1 MKSGL
6 TTPLPGPKLSASDM
20 VAGTSTI
27 RLTKEKLESLLD
39 TLDQA
44 LPVDALSIGLPPG
57 TSFDSLHPRNAR
69 EGEWLDEM
77 RSLISDSAAASETG
91 AVLFW
96 SSVLQM
102 LIIPPFPLTEGFYK
116 SGFYTSALRN
126 LIRSE
131 PTLGVLLLRMGG
143 YSVGL
148 FKGQHLVASK
158 TGTRYV
164 KGRHSAGGTSQGRFA
179 RVREKQIHY
188 LYVKVC
194 SVVREKWGPYQQE
207 LDHIF
212 LGGERHTLTGFV
224 KECPFIQRLE
234 PLIAERI
241 LPVGEPRRR
250 ELDRMPRELWMSKV
264 LPFKLPEGFSFSG
277 RT

>member
-1 MKSGL
+1 MAAE
-6 TTPLPGPKLSASDM
+6 AST
-20 VAGTSTI
+20 V
-27 RLTKEKLESLLD
+27 RLTKERLESLLD
-39 TLDQA
+39 TLDQT
-44 LPVDALSIGLPPG
+44 PSVDALSIGLPPG
-57 TSFDSLHPRNAR
+57 TSLDSVRPGDAR
-69 EGEWLDEM
+69 EGEWFDEM
-77 RSLISDSAAASETG
+77 RALASDNAADSETG
-91 AVLFW
+91 AVFFW
-96 SSVLQM
+96 SSALQM
-102 LIIPPFPLTEGFYK
+102 LIIPPFPLTEGFHK
-116 SGFYTSALRN
+116 SGFYTSALRS
-126 LIRSE
+126 LIRRE

-148 FKGQHLVASK
+148 FKGQRLVASK

-164 KGRHSAGGTSQGRFA
+164 KGRHSAGGTSQSRFA

-194 SVVREKWGPYQQE
+194 TLLREKWEPYQRE

-212 LGGERHTLTGFV
+212 LGGERHTLTGFI

-264 LPFKLPEGFSFSG
+264 LPFKLPEGFSFSS